1 MEQKVESHN
10 EHLRVRIAILLFTH
24 KCIAHCASVR
34 MIGCTPMPAQ
44 MDWRRLCLF
53 FFGFRFWLL
62 NKWARW
68 IVYSCVQNDTRDT
81 CISIHLILV
90 YFSMIFGVWHSMDL
104 QPFIKYAGFF
114 FTAVEVATPIIII
127 ERSWWAWLNVDIIGQ
142 LNAMFSV
149 CLSSSYF
156 CFLLCF
162 ASAVEPYAVFW
173 HWFSATAAGT
183 NWIESN
189 NWLQGRRLC

>member
-1 MEQKVESHN
+1 MSICVFESQFSYLPTNALH
-10 EHLRVRIAILLFTH
+10 T
-24 KCIAHCASVR
+24 AHPCVWLVAR
-34 MIGCTPMPAQ
+34 PC
-44 MDWRRLCLF
+44 RRKWTGGDCVSF

-149 CLSSSYF
+149 SLSSSYF